1 MSVVIVWQDLI
12 CSFTLLQLEAL
23 LMSGQSAEG
32 LKKNLFFVCFFHLM
46 HSLQY
51 RV

>member
-32 LKKNLFFVCFFHLM
+32 LKKCLFLFVF
-46 HSLQY
+46 ST
-51 RV
+51 